1 MAASVTLLGYRLCW
15 CWCWPRCW
23 VGVAATGAGL
33 FVVAWLPGLCALV
46 VAWLPSL
53 ALGASF

>member
-1 MAASVTLLGYRLCW
+1 MLVLVLVL
-15 CWCWPRCW
+15 
-23 VGVAATGAGL
+23 AATGAGL

-46 VAWLPSL
+46 AAWFPL